1 MSNNLELEHTA
12 NPPADVSRRPQV
24 NGHPRVTESP
34 SENDHAAPE
43 EKSPKSK
50 KTAFI
55 IFAAVLL
62 IGALSAGAYWLHSLG
77 YEETDDAFIDGHIVA
92 ISPQVMAR
100 VASVQIDDNQ
110 LVKAGELLVELDP
123 TDYEAALAEA
133 RGSEASAVG
142 KLDEARAQ
150 VAVSDSQVVQAQAE
164 LDSAAVT
171 FENADRDLRRYQN
184 LDDRSKSR
192 QQLDN
197 ATATQRTSAA
207 SVAQAKSK
215 LEMAL
220 AQVQSA
226 KATVTS
232 AQGNLEQARAATHR
246 AEVNLGYCRI
256 SAPLAGRITRKDVE
270 PGQYVTSATELF
282 SIVPDDVWVTANFK
296 ETQLQ
301 HMKAGDA
308 VEVSVDAYP
317 DRKVF
322 GHVQSIQ
329 AGTGSRFS
337 IIPAENA
344 TGNYVKVVQRV
355 PVKIVL
361 DGDVNSDTLQLLSPG
376 MSVMP
381 TVTVK

>member
-1 MSNNLELEHTA
+1 MSNDSDTDLPNNHSVNA
-12 NPPADVSRRPQV
+12 NQRLDLGGTR
-24 NGHPRVTESP
+24 RVTEAP
-34 SENDHAAPE
+34 SDDEHVAPA
-43 EKSPKSK
+43 EKSPKSR
-50 KTAFI
+50 KTAFF
-55 IFAAVLL
+55 IFAGFLL
-62 IGALSAGAYWLHSLG
+62 LAAIGVGVYWLHSLG
-77 YEETDDAFIDGHIVA
+77 FEDTDDAFIDGHIVA
-92 ISPQVMAR
+92 INPQVMAR
-100 VASVQIDDNQ
+100 VAAVRIDDNQ
-110 LVKAGELLVELDP
+110 LVKAGDVLVELDP
-123 TDYEAALAEA
+123 TDYQAALAEA

-142 KLDEARAQ
+142 KLDETRTQ
-150 VAVSDSQVVQAQAE
+150 IAVSESQVVQAQAE
-164 LDSAAVT
+164 LDSAIVT
-171 FENADRDLRRYQN
+171 FENADRDLRRYQG

-197 ATATQRTSAA
+197 ATATQRTSSA

-215 LEMAL
+215 LQMEV
-220 AQVQSA
+220 AQVESA

-232 AQGNLEQARAATHR
+232 AEGNLEQARAATHR

-256 SAPLAGRITRKDVE
+256 TAPLAGRITRKNVE
-270 PGQYVTSATELF
+270 PGQYVTSASELF

-361 DGDVNSDTLQLLSPG
+361 DGDVNSDNPQLLSPG
-376 MSVMP
+376 MSVTP
-381 TVTVK
+381 RVTVK

>member
-1 MSNNLELEHTA
+1 
-12 NPPADVSRRPQV
+12 
-24 NGHPRVTESP
+24 
-34 SENDHAAPE
+34 
-43 EKSPKSK
+43 
-50 KTAFI
+50 
-55 IFAAVLL
+55 
-62 IGALSAGAYWLHSLG
+62 
-77 YEETDDAFIDGHIVA
+77 
-92 ISPQVMAR
+92 
-100 VASVQIDDNQ
+100 
-110 LVKAGELLVELDP
+110 
-123 TDYEAALAEA
+123 
-133 RGSEASAVG
+133 
-142 KLDEARAQ
+142 
-150 VAVSDSQVVQAQAE
+150 
-164 LDSAAVT
+164 
-171 FENADRDLRRYQN
+171 